1 MDQAVSR
8 TLRDLRMWD
17 TLSPDEC
24 AAVACAVAAVL
35 PSSFQFV
42 GVENHQADSQQH
54 HIARFDWNAP
64 TQPSP
69 STFALI
75 PGGTVTLGYD
85 PTQRPVPSEKLVRE
99 WMGYWEDDEDD
110 DEDDEEEK
118 HIPPPANYAAFYAYA
133 ESKLLPLRTATLQP
147 FLIETT
153 AQEASKVLQPPS
165 MIFYSFKDRWQKERR
180 VTSIYHGQ
188 HLSIPQRHVGAL
200 LKHQGFRLPTSDEWE
215 YACSA
220 GARTL
225 FYWGDWQFTEVE
237 DATGIY
243 APRNAFG
250 LEIANNPYDWEYCS
264 DPALMRGGDGG
275 CAVCGGEGELASWLP
290 LASSYHCQLDE
301 KEITLGVYS
310 PWFRRVLGLAALVE

>member
-8 TLRDLRMWD
+8 TLRDLRVWD
-17 TLSPDEC
+17 TLSPGEC
-24 AAVACAVAAVL
+24 AAVARAVAAVL

-42 GVENHQADSQQH
+42 GVETHQAGSQQH
-54 HIARFDWNAP
+54 HIARFEWQD
-64 TQPSP
+64 SP
-69 STFALI
+69 GQLSSTFALI
-75 PGGTVTLGYD
+75 PGGAATLGYD

-99 WMGYWEDDEDD
+99 WMGFWE
-110 DEDDEEEK
+110 DEEEEGREEEK
-118 HIPPPANYAAFYAYA
+118 DIPPPADYTAFYAYA
-133 ESKLLPLRTATLQP
+133 EPKLLPLRTATLQP

-153 AQEASKVLQPPS
+153 AQEASKAIPPPL
-165 MIFYSFKDRWQKERR
+165 MIYSRFQDPWQKERR
-180 VTSIYHGQ
+180 VTRIYHRQ
-188 HLSIPQRHVGAL
+188 HLSIPQRHVVAL
-200 LKHQGFRLPTSDEWE
+200 LKQQGFRLPTSDEWE

-220 GARTL
+220 GTRTL

-290 LASSYHCQLDE
+290 LASSHHCRLDE
-301 KEITLGVYS
+301 KEITLGVSS
-310 PWFRRVLGLAALVE
+310 PWFRRVLSLAALVE